1 MDKNNLVLQL
11 ALLSVGALII
21 VCLTV
26 LIACGHDGTL
36 VDALLGIAGVFFAG
50 NAWQIKTSITKPK
63 EG

>member
-1 MDKNNLVLQL
+1 MDKNALILQL

-26 LIACGHDGTL
+26 LIGFGHDGVL
-36 VDALLGIAGVFFAG
+36 VDAFLGIAGVMFAG
-50 NAWQIKTSITKPK
+50 NVWQIKTSITKTK